1 MSQSEQ
7 PQSSEGMRAPVQA
20 RISGGIENRVAG
32 LAAGQVT
39 KAGKKVAS
47 GITRK
52 SPAPAQ
58 SIAEDQAGGAGAIS
72 AGGTGQDVR
81 QMAQLGSRTDNTA
94 RSGTANP
101 TEGAGAAGGKAP
113 GSVGEINNRVKQKA
127 ATASASAPM
136 TKEAY
141 EKDQEAY
148 EKDQAMKLGM
158 PGTEGTE
165 RRKETL
171 QKQADS
177 HSQAAPLDTA
187 APYQNLRHGT
197 SSRIGTSG
205 RSATGASPVSM
216 GAGMTAEEKR
226 KAVFDDIHSRTSAD
240 KKMTGAASGGVKA
253 FSGMAEKPIK
263 EAMKEQLGD
272 LRFRDKVVAKMV
284 AAAAGEGAMKVLSAA
299 AAKMAQQ
306 AERGGSIGALIIG
319 ITYFIALIKDCS
331 DLLPGVGLMIGIALG
346 LLISLFWLQLC
357 GSNHGM
363 LARWMVKLIFR
374 TLIFFLFDGTPFF
387 GILPLYLF
395 MNVWNH
401 YDYNQMIKQAEKRL
415 EDINRDYERVQR
427 ETRRAVNSI

>member
-32 LAAGQVT
+32 VAAGQVI

-81 QMAQLGSRTDNTA
+81 QMAQLGSRTDTA

-101 TEGAGAAGGKAP
+101 TEGAAGAAGGKAP
-113 GSVGEINNRVKQKA
+113 GSVGEINNRVKQMA

-136 TKEAY
+136 TK
-141 EKDQEAY
+141 EAY

-165 RRKETL
+165 RRKESL

-205 RSATGASPVSM
+205 HSATGASPVSM

-226 KAVFDDIHSRTSAD
+226 KAVFDDIHSKTSAD
-240 KKMTGAASGGVKA
+240 KISGARAVGAGKIGGA
-253 FSGMAEKPIK
+253 MESEIK
-263 EAMKEQLGD
+263 EKVEVAGLKNKIALKVATSVAGDQAM
-272 LRFRDKVVAKMV
+272 RI
-284 AAAAGEGAMKVLSAA
+284 LSAA
-299 AAKMAQQ
+299 SAKMAQQ

-363 LARWMVKLIFR
+363 LARWMVKLMFR
-374 TLIFFLFDGTPFF
+374 TLIFFLFDGTPFL
-387 GILPLYLF
+387 GILPLFLF

-401 YDYNQMIKQAEKRL
+401 HDYNQMIKQAEKRL
-415 EDINRDYERVQR
+415 EDNNRDYERVQR